1 MNIKYFFF
9 ILLYLFLFFSYPF
22 SVFASDEISTSFR
35 TTYLV
40 TPDAKTTVTHQIVL
54 TNQRANTF
62 ASEYSLTA
70 GSTTVGNIRV
80 FDNKGELPFQSVE
93 SENSTSIT
101 VKLGERPV
109 VGIGSTNTFTIQ
121 YQDRDIASLVGK
133 VLEVNIPKISNAGEF
148 SQYETHLT
156 VPESF
161 GSPTTVSPH
170 PSLMEKTV
178 SGYHLTFRDN
188 VDTGI
193 SAVFGSSQR
202 FQLNL
207 TYELEN
213 KGIGKKVGA
222 ITLVPDTPYQRMTYG
237 SIDPTPVSVI
247 RDQNGN
253 WIASYR
259 LSGRERLKIKVS
271 AEAELFMEPT
281 VPVPRE
287 NPTLFLSPTQFW
299 PSDDPQM
306 VDLGKQLKTPRAMYD
321 YVVSR
326 LSYDYSKIELGTN
339 RLGGRAALL
348 SPSKAICTEFTD
360 LFITL
365 ARAAGIPARELN
377 GYAYTQNPK
386 LRPLSLKQD
395 ILHAWPE
402 YFDTQ
407 TSQWIPVDPTWGN
420 TTGGIDYFTKLDFN
434 HIVFAIHGTS
444 PTTPLSAG
452 FFKSNGGQGKTVFV
466 EPSSVDGSIPAP
478 ENLSLIVKGPSLIPS
493 FFESFATVTLVN
505 NGRQALYTI
514 PIRVGSPPNVSVS
527 QIPNSLQSLL
537 PGQQT
542 SLGFI
547 IKPSTSWKIQKER
560 ISITIGEKQLNYDV
574 TITPP
579 IISYQVGAVVLSV
592 AIIILAV
599 VAARARHLRLSGRT

>member
-1 MNIKYFFF
+1 MKLFVHLSICLFV
-9 ILLYLFLFFSYPF
+9 YLSFFSS
-22 SVFASDEISTSFR
+22 SVFASGEFSTSFR

-80 FDNKGELPFQSVE
+80 FDNKGELPFVSVE

-161 GSPTTVSPH
+161 GSLTTVSPH

-202 FQLNL
+202 FRLNL
-207 TYELEN
+207 TYYLEN
-213 KGIGKKVGA
+213 KGIGKKIGA
-222 ITLVPDTPYQRMTYG
+222 ITLVPDTPYQRVRYG
-237 SIDPTPVSVI
+237 AIDPKPVSMS
-247 RDQNGN
+247 RDPSGN
-253 WIASYR
+253 WIATYR
-259 LSGRERLKIKVS
+259 LAGREKLTITVT
-271 AEAELFMEPT
+271 AEAEIFMVPT

-287 NPTLFLSPTQFW
+287 NPTEFLSPTQFW

-306 VDLGKQLKTPRAMYD
+306 VDLGKQLKTPQAIYD
-321 YVVSR
+321 YVVSH

-339 RLGGRAALL
+339 RLGGRAALS
-348 SPSKAICTEFTD
+348 SPTKAICTEFTD

-402 YFDTQ
+402 YFDERI
-407 TSQWIPVDPTWGN
+407 SQWIPVDPTWGN
-420 TTGGIDYFTKLDFN
+420 TTGGIDYFNKLDFN
-434 HIVFAIHGTS
+434 HIVFAIHGIS

-452 FFKSNGGQGKTVFV
+452 FFKSKDDQGKTVFV

-505 NGRQALYTI
+505 NGQQALYGI
-514 PIRVGSPPNVSVS
+514 PIRVNPPPDTVVSELPNT
-527 QIPNSLQSLL
+527 IPFLL

-542 SLGFI
+542 DLGFI
-547 IKPSTSWKIQKER
+547 IKPSPSWKIRKER
-560 ISITIGEKQLNYDV
+560 ISITIGDKQANYDV
-574 TITPP
+574 IITPP
-579 IISYQVGAVVLSV
+579 IISYQVGAIVLAMAV
-592 AIIILAV
+592 IILAV
-599 VAARARHLRLSGRT
+599 VAARARHLHLRGQK